1 MEVLAP
7 IIIFG
12 VLVLISFV
20 RKMHEQQR
28 LEELRRRAQS
38 SPDLEELPEATRRVI
53 FGSPAIPSSREKYA
67 GEEGEDEGED
77 EERTEATPR
86 RVVPIPV
93 ARPYQRAS
101 GPAMRPAPGLP
112 PGEPTVDD
120 ALRQLLERRQQY
132 ERQQQAL
139 RETEERRRQAEAR
152 QREAAM
158 RQRAAQQQRS
168 EQPHRQPSR
177 VQQRQDREG
186 PPPAP
191 PQPKRKPAG
200 STMPKPVFLRGLLHD
215 AEDVRKGIILAEI
228 LGPPRALRQER

>member
-120 ALRQLLERRQQY
+120 APATVRATATGASGDRR
-132 ERQQQAL
+132 
-139 RETEERRRQAEAR
+139 T
-152 QREAAM
+152 
-158 RQRAAQQQRS
+158 
-168 EQPHRQPSR
+168 
-177 VQQRQDREG
+177 
-186 PPPAP
+186 PPAS
-191 PQPKRKPAG
+191 RGAPAG
-200 STMPKPVFLRGLLHD
+200 SGNAPTRGS
-215 AEDVRKGIILAEI
+215 AAAFGTTAPATFARSATARPRGAA
-228 LGPPRALRQER
+228 PRATATQA